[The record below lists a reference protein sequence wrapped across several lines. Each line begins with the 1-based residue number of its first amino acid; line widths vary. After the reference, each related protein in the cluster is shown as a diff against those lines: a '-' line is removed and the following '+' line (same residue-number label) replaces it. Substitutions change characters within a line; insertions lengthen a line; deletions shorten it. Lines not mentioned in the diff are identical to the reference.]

1 MNKKALELS
10 LAVYRVTKLFPEGEV
25 LVGLMRQ
32 VANLVLANLIS
43 GQTKQVREQIEI
55 LLSYFQ
61 IASRQNWTKQVNFVI
76 LAKEY
81 QALLNELEQVRLA
94 EPSQNKGVPKI
105 EQFKELSQRQNKI
118 IEYIKQKGSV
128 KLKDISVLFPM
139 LSLRTVRK
147 ELNKMAQQEIL
158 SQQGVG
164 RGSFYKINKAL
175 KGH

>member
-32 VANLVLANLIS
+32 IANQVLASLIS
-43 GQTKQVREQIEI
+43 GQKRQVKEQVEI

-61 IASRQNWTKQVNFVI
+61 IAGKQNWTKQVNFVI
-76 LAKEY
+76 LTKEY
-81 QALLNELEQVRLA
+81 RVLLSELEQVRLA
-94 EPSQNKGVPKI
+94 KPSQKRGSSKI
-105 EQFKELSQRQNKI
+105 EQSKELNQRQERI
-118 IEYIKQKGSV
+118 VEHIKQKGSV
-128 KLKDISVLFPM
+128 KLKDISVLFPK

-147 ELNKMAQQEIL
+147 ELNEMAQQGIL
-158 SQQGVG
+158 SQQGIG
-164 RGSFYKINKAL
+164 RGSFYKINRSL

>member
-10 LAVYRVTKLFPEGEV
+10 LAVYRITKLFPEEEV
-25 LVGLMRQ
+25 LIGLMRQ
-32 VANLVLANLIS
+32 TSNQVLANLIS
-43 GQTKQVREQIEI
+43 GQLKRVREQIKI

-61 IASRQNWTKQVNFVI
+61 IAGKQNWTKQVNFVI

-81 QALLNELEQVRLA
+81 QALLNELERVKLA
-94 EPSQNKGVPKI
+94 ESSQKKDSSKI
-105 EQFKELSQRQNKI
+105 EQFKGFTQRRKKI
-118 IEYIKQKGSV
+118 VEYIKQRSSV
-128 KLKDISVLFPM
+128 KLKDISVLFPK

-147 ELNKMAQQEIL
+147 ELNEMAQQGIL

-164 RGSFYKINKAL
+164 RGSFYKINRSL

>member
-25 LVGLMRQ
+25 LIGLMRQ
-32 VANLVLANLIS
+32 TANQVLAKVIS
-43 GQTKQVREQIEI
+43 GQLKQVREQIEI

-61 IASRQNWTKQVNFVI
+61 IASKQNWTKQVNFVI

-81 QALLNELEQVRLA
+81 QVLLNELEQVRLA
-94 EPSQNKGVPKI
+94 ESSQKSDFSKI
-105 EQFKELSQRQNKI
+105 KQFKGLNQRQKKI

-128 KLKDISVLFPM
+128 KLKDISVLFPK
-139 LSLRTVRK
+139 LSPRTVRK
-147 ELNKMAQQEIL
+147 ELNIMAQQGIL
-158 SQQGVG
+158 FQQGIG
-164 RGSFYKINKAL
+164 RGSFYRINRAL